1 MNDSAAED
9 ELFSSWSSFSRYP
22 AMLGGTVA
30 GQLVGIAIDAGV
42 GSRSLWIPLAC
53 SVVLEALVAV
63 RFGASRGGL
72 PLDPRRCAR
81 VSWTYSLVLA
91 GVSVPLLVWMA
102 ASHAAEVSGGV
113 GYSFLTL
120 PRVAG
125 ALAVFAAAM
134 AGRAGLMIALVT
146 RRR

>member
-1 MNDSAAED
+1 VTDSAAED
-9 ELFSSWSSFSRYP
+9 ELFSSWGSFSRYP

-42 GSRSLWIPLAC
+42 GSRTLWIPLAC

-63 RFGASRGGL
+63 RFGSRGGL

-91 GVSVPLLVWMA
+91 GVSAPLLIWMA
-102 ASHAAEVSGGV
+102 ASHAAEVAGGV

-120 PRVAG
+120 PRLLGV
-125 ALAVFAAAM
+125 LVVLAAAT
-134 AGRAGLMIALVT
+134 AARAGLMIALVT